1 MIEQYHQHFFSSPS
15 HFFAAPVARLLRF
28 YNIPLLTAGGL
39 ALDYTNDKRDPGEE
53 LLQSVLECE
62 FSESNFLVFLESEFH
77 LLVKTGYSYTHMV
90 QFISK
95 VFQQ

>member
-1 MIEQYHQHFFSSPS
+1 MIEQYHQQFFSSPS

-53 LLQSVLECE
+53 LQSVLE
-62 FSESNFLVFLESEFH
+62 
-77 LLVKTGYSYTHMV
+77 SYLGTQGVRVMKPPPSLR
-90 QFISK
+90 IPL
-95 VFQQ
+95 

>member
-1 MIEQYHQHFFSSPS
+1 M
-15 HFFAAPVARLLRF
+15 ARLLRF

-53 LLQSVLECE
+53 PSSISECE
-62 FSESNFLVFLESEFH
+62 FSRVKFPGFLESEFH